1 MNIISIETAT
11 DWCGVALLINDKCED
26 KIQKKIPRKN
36 ANIITVIPN
45 HNFVVIPNATSKLL
59 YALIVFY

>member
-26 KIQKKIPRKN
+26 KLQKKIPRTHSGK
-36 ANIITVIPN
+36 IKYQDLE
-45 HNFVVIPNATSKLL
+45 KLN
-59 YALIVFY
+59 